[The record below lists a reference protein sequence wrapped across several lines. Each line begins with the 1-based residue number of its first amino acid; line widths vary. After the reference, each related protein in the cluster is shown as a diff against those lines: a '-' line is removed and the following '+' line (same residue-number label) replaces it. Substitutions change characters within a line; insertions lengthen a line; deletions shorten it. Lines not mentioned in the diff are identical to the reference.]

1 MNNTNLTCVAAT
13 AGTSIGQ
20 EIWIEFCHYQLST
33 QNFIQHSWYIVYFHI
48 HMHVV
53 KTITFLQIA
62 GSAVRLLTNI
72 PHCCTVHI
80 GVFSDPMWSINLSVL
95 TTSQS

>member
-20 EIWIEFCHYQLST
+20 EMWIEVCHYQLSI
-33 QNFIQHSWYIVYFHI
+33 QNFIQHSWYTVFSYAR
-48 HMHVV
+48 
-53 KTITFLQIA
+53 KTITFHQMA
-62 GSAVRLLTNI
+62 GSAVRPLTNI
-72 PHCCTVHI
+72 PHCCTIHI

-95 TTSQS
+95 TTNKS

>member
-1 MNNTNLTCVAAT
+1 MNNTDLTCVAAT

-20 EIWIEFCHYQLST
+20 EIWINVCHYQLFT
-33 QNFIQHSWYIVYFHI
+33 QNFIQHSWYTAHNYAYAHNKV
-48 HMHVV
+48 
-53 KTITFLQIA
+53 ITFLQMA

-72 PHCCTVHI
+72 PHCCTIHI

-95 TTSQS
+95 TTRTN

>member
-1 MNNTNLTCVAAT
+1 MSEYMQPIKN
-13 AGTSIGQ
+13 
-20 EIWIEFCHYQLST
+20 
-33 QNFIQHSWYIVYFHI
+33 
-48 HMHVV
+48 
-53 KTITFLQIA
+53 TITFHQIA
-62 GSAVRLLTNI
+62 GSAVRPLTNI